1 MPSTKP
7 ANPEGELLVGGQ
19 ALIEGVMMR
28 SPGAYGVAVRRPDG
42 SLALQRG
49 KVASLARRHPVF
61 KLPLLRGIGVLF
73 QSLAIGI
80 RALNFS
86 AEQAIAAADGAS
98 ADGASAAA
106 DGATAAPPAPPV
118 VPAGVGGDDPS
129 RQPRPETPETL
140 AAGPL
145 ATAPDRP
152 ADRPTPDRSGWAVAG
167 SMAFGLGLGVLVF
180 LLLPL
185 WLTQLAERHLF
196 GPLSGLGFNL
206 LDGGLRAL
214 FFLVYLYGISR
225 LRDIHRVFMY
235 HGAEHK
241 VVFNYERRLPLSVEN
256 ARAQSRLHPRCGT
269 SFLLFV
275 LLVSILVFAL
285 IPKSAPFLVKFGGRL
300 LLVPVIAGLSYEV
313 LRLTARRRA
322 APLFAALVF
331 PGLMLQKITTQEP
344 TDDMLE
350 VAIVALEEALREDGL
365 LPEAPPGAAP
375 GAPAVP
381 ETLATSEA
389 REEAPVLAV
398 LPVAVLPM
406 PAAPTV
412 LAVPAVPTV
421 LGVLAAWLEI
431 PS

>member
-1 MPSTKP
+1 MLQMPSSKP
-7 ANPEGELLVGGQ
+7 ANPDSELLVGGQ

-28 SPGAYGVAVRRPDG
+28 SPGAFGVAVRRPDG
-42 SLALQRG
+42 TLALQRG
-49 KVASLARRHPVF
+49 KVASLAKRYPVF

-86 AEQAIAAADGAS
+86 AEQAIAAAEGAK
-98 ADGASAAA
+98 
-106 DGATAAPPAPPV
+106 TPAPAPV
-118 VPAGVGGDDPS
+118 PDLAPNPDPTPTPTPAPS
-129 RQPRPETPETL
+129 PTP
-140 AAGPL
+140 
-145 ATAPDRP
+145 APIP
-152 ADRPTPDRSGWAVAG
+152 APSPAPDRSGWAVAG
-167 SMAFGLGLGVLVF
+167 SMAVGLGLGVAVF

-214 FFLVYLYGISR
+214 FFLGYLYGISR
-225 LRDIHRVFMY
+225 FRDIHRVFMY

-285 IPKSAPFLVKFGGRL
+285 IPKAAPFVVKFGGRL

-365 LPEAPPGAAP
+365 LPAAPPAPSLRAADSTGLAEGAGRAHP
-375 GAPAVP
+375 ADGAEQAAAHA
-381 ETLATSEA
+381 ATGI
-389 REEAPVLAV
+389 
-398 LPVAVLPM
+398 
-406 PAAPTV
+406 PT
-412 LAVPAVPTV
+412 
-421 LGVLAAWLEI
+421 
-431 PS
+431 

>member
-1 MPSTKP
+1 MTSSQT
-7 ANPEGELLVGGQ
+7 ANPEAELLVGGQ

-28 SPGAYGVAVRRPDG
+28 SPGAYGIAVRRPDG

-49 KVASLARRHPVF
+49 KVPSVARRYPVF

-86 AEQAIAAADGAS
+86 AEQAIAAADGTVT
-98 ADGASAAA
+98 ADPVTPAIPSIPAAGGAGAPARQQSPEPPAATPAAA
-106 DGATAAPPAPPV
+106 AAPADRDRSAPN
-118 VPAGVGGDDPS
+118 
-129 RQPRPETPETL
+129 
-140 AAGPL
+140 GP
-145 ATAPDRP
+145 APDRP
-152 ADRPTPDRSGWAVAG
+152 APDRSGWAVAG

-214 FFLVYLYGISR
+214 FFLAYLYGISR

-241 VVFNYERRLPLSVEN
+241 VVFTYERRLPLSVEN

-285 IPKSAPFLVKFGGRL
+285 IPKTAPFLVKFGGRL

-365 LPEAPPGAAP
+365 LPEAPPGAAR
-375 GAPAVP
+375 GDAAVP
-381 ETLATSEA
+381 ETAATAATAIAAEA
-389 REEAPVLAV
+389 REEAPVLVTLAGS
-398 LPVAVLPM
+398 
-406 PAAPTV
+406 AAS
-412 LAVPAVPTV
+412 A
-421 LGVLAAWLEI
+421 GGAAGGEI
-431 PS
+431 PA

>member
-1 MPSTKP
+1 MPSTQT
-7 ANPEGELLVGGQ
+7 ANPEAELLVGGQ

-28 SPGAYGVAVRRPDG
+28 APGAYGVAVRRPDG

-49 KVASLARRHPVF
+49 KVPSLSRRYPVF
-61 KLPLLRGIGVLF
+61 KLPLVRGIGVLF

-86 AEQAIAAADGAS
+86 AEQAIAAA
-98 ADGASAAA
+98 AAA
-106 DGATAAPPAPPV
+106 DGTVPAVPAEPAP
-118 VPAGVGGDDPS
+118 A
-129 RQPRPETPETL
+129 
-140 AAGPL
+140 
-145 ATAPDRP
+145 RP
-152 ADRPTPDRSGWAVAG
+152 APDRSGWAVAG

-214 FFLVYLYGISR
+214 FFLAYLYGISR

-241 VVFNYERRLPLSVEN
+241 VVFTYERRLPLSVEN

-275 LLVSILVFAL
+275 LLLSILVFAL
-285 IPKSAPFLVKFGGRL
+285 IPKTAPFVVKFGGRL

-365 LPEAPPGAAP
+365 LPEAPPGAAR
-375 GAPAVP
+375 GDAAVP
-381 ETLATSEA
+381 ETGAAAAAAAA
-389 REEAPVLAV
+389 REEAPVLV
-398 LPVAVLPM
+398 
-406 PAAPTV
+406 T
-412 LAVPAVPTV
+412 
-421 LGVLAAWLEI
+421 LAAGAAGAGIAGADVAGRGES
-431 PS
+431 PA

>member
-1 MPSTKP
+1 MTSSQT
-7 ANPEGELLVGGQ
+7 ANPEAELLVGGQ

-28 SPGAYGVAVRRPDG
+28 SPGAYGIAVRRPDG

-49 KVASLARRHPVF
+49 KVPSLARRYPVF

-86 AEQAIAAADGAS
+86 AEQAIAAVE
-98 ADGASAAA
+98 AA
-106 DGATAAPPAPPV
+106 DGTGPADSATPA
-118 VPAGVGGDDPS
+118 VPAVP
-129 RQPRPETPETL
+129 
-140 AAGPL
+140 AAGGAGGPQRQQGPEAPASTPAA
-145 ATAPDRP
+145 ATAPADRDRP
-152 ADRPTPDRSGWAVAG
+152 ALDPSASAGPAPDRSGWAVAG

-214 FFLVYLYGISR
+214 FFLAYLYGISR

-241 VVFNYERRLPLSVEN
+241 VVFTYERRLPLSVEN

-285 IPKSAPFLVKFGGRL
+285 IPKTAPFLVKFGGRL

-344 TDDMLE
+344 TDGMLE

-365 LPEAPPGAAP
+365 LPEAPPGAAR
-375 GAPAVP
+375 GDAAVP
-381 ETLATSEA
+381 ETAATVATAVTAEA
-389 REEAPVLAV
+389 REEAPVLVTLAGS
-398 LPVAVLPM
+398 
-406 PAAPTV
+406 AA
-412 LAVPAVPTV
+412 
-421 LGVLAAWLEI
+421 GGEI
-431 PS
+431 PA